1 MLFLTVDQ
9 HKDVLQRLV
18 NLGERI
24 SNGVPDN
31 HLDIGYTS
39 LMVSFLL
46 HNLTA
51 ARSIL
56 QLSDSFGN
64 EWYPVTVGYTI
75 ARTMFEIDV
84 TAHYITKSPTEHVP
98 LYINFGAVLNKLAM
112 DACEKNCNSK
122 KTDWQ
127 EAMNLIWNN
136 HWAEQKNEV
145 NQKFESV
152 SPQFLSINNNE
163 KKPKRW
169 KWSGKSISQMASEV
183 DHIEAYDIFY
193 SEFSSFTHGD
203 VHLANRF
210 LQIRPDG
217 PVWSQK
223 ANDFDVGNVFRH
235 AISFLECNL
244 KLFGKQFNT
253 WTEAEV
259 SDCWKDRSSR
269 A

>member
-1 MLFLTVDQ
+1 VLYLTVDQ
-9 HKDVLQRLV
+9 HKEVLQRLV

-24 SNGVPDN
+24 SGGVPN
-31 HLDIGYTS
+31 NQLDISYTS

-75 ARTMFEIDV
+75 ARTMFEVDV
-84 TAHYITKSPTEHVP
+84 TAHYITKAPTERVP

-112 DACEKNCNSK
+112 DACEKNRNSK

-127 EAMNLIWNN
+127 EAMNLIWKNR
-136 HWAEQKNEV
+136 WAEQKNEV
-145 NQKFESV
+145 NQKFDSV
-152 SPQFLSINNNE
+152 SPQFLSINTNE

-183 DHIEAYDIFY
+183 DHNEGYDIFY
-193 SEFSSFTHGD
+193 SELSSFTHGD
-203 VHLANRF
+203 VHSADRYLK
-210 LQIRPDG
+210 LRPDG

-223 ANDFDVGNVFRH
+223 ADKNDVGNVFRH
-235 AISFLECNL
+235 ATLFLDCNL
-244 KLFGKQFNT
+244 KLFGGQFNT
-253 WTEAEV
+253 WTEVEV
-259 SDCWKDRSSR
+259 NNCWTMSTDE
-269 A
+269 